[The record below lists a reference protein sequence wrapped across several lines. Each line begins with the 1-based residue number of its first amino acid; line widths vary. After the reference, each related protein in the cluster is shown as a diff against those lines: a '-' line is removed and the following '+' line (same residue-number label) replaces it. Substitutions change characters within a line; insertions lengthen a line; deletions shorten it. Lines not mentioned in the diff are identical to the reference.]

1 MRTQLLASGARLL
14 AEQGPS
20 ALTTRRVATDAGT
33 STMSVYTQF
42 GSIDELVRAV
52 VDDGF
57 ARLAIEIA
65 AVVRTDDPVA
75 DLAALTNVYVDYA
88 RQNPNL
94 YAVMFGTASLGPF
107 RRTTYED
114 LQAGR
119 SDVFDEFVAICG
131 LAISVGRF
139 APADAW
145 VLAHQWWSAIHGYIM
160 LENAGY
166 VRPPSSVAKVLS
178 PLLVNVLV
186 GLGDS
191 REEAAASVAT
201 VREFDPSGG
210 QTRAQASASE
220 QRVTPA

>member
-57 ARLAIEIA
+57 ARLAQEIA
-65 AVVRTDDPVA
+65 AVVRTDDPIG
-75 DLAALTNVYVDYA
+75 DLAALTATYVDYA

-107 RRTTYED
+107 RRMNDELRTG
-114 LQAGR
+114 Q
-119 SDVFDEFVAICG
+119 SDVFDEFVATCG
-131 LAISVGRF
+131 LAITKGRF
-139 APADAW
+139 VPADAW

-166 VRPPSSVAKVLS
+166 VRPPSSVTKVLS

-186 GLGDS
+186 GLGDT
-191 REEAAASVAT
+191 RETAAASVAT

-210 QTRAQASASE
+210 KTRARGSVSE
-220 QRVTPA
+220 QTTTRA